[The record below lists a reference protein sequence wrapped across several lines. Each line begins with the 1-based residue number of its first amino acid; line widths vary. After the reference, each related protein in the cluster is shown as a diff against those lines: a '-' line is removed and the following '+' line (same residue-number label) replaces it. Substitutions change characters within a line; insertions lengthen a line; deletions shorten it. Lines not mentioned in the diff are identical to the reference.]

1 VSTLSLLYLVLLLA
15 LGVFGLHRL
24 VLLARRR
31 WPEPSAAPPANADD
45 PGLPSVTVQLPL
57 FNERTVAEQLL
68 RAVGRLRYP
77 ADRFELQ
84 VLDDSTDETRT
95 IVDVECAR
103 LRARGVRVE
112 IVRRAQ
118 REGFKAGALREGMRH
133 ARGELLCV
141 FDADFAPEP
150 DFLLALV
157 PHFADPGVGMV
168 QARWGHANRDARSL
182 TRAQAT
188 LLDGHFLIEHV
199 ARHQRGL
206 YFNFNGT
213 AGIWRRSA
221 IEAGGGWEH
230 DTLTE
235 DLDLSYRAQLAGWR
249 FVYRADVVAP
259 AELPPDLLA
268 FRSQQRRWAKG
279 SVQVG
284 RKLLG
289 RIWRAPIRLRLKLEA
304 TAHLVGNAGYPFAL
318 ATAVA
323 LPLAAQ
329 RPELVPA
336 WAHLA
341 AFFGCTCSV
350 ILFYERAEAAA
361 GRALAARLRD
371 VVYALALGVGMSL
384 GQSIAVFQGFT
395 RRTGTFERTP
405 KRGAASPSSRYA
417 SSIGALPGL
426 ELGLAAWSIY
436 GLVEAARVEQW
447 AALPFLALFAAGFG
461 WVGLLGA
468 NEAWRSRV
476 RQVELTPAPR
486 VEPRPAPSAAGTARA
501 RTNRAPAPAASAA
514 PALVASAA
522 GAERAPR

>member
-1 VSTLSLLYLVLLLA
+1 VSTLSLLYLSLLLA

-24 VLLARRR
+24 ALLARRR
-31 WPEPSAAPPANADD
+31 WPERASPPPADVSD
-45 PGLPSVTVQLPL
+45 GRLPSVTVQLPL

-68 RAVGRLRYP
+68 RAVGRLHYP
-77 ADRFELQ
+77 NDRLELQ
-84 VLDDSTDETRT
+84 VLDDSTDETRA
-95 IVDVECAR
+95 IVDAEAAR
-103 LRARGVRVE
+103 LRASGLCVE
-112 IVRRAQ
+112 VVRRAQ
-118 REGFKAGALREGMRH
+118 REGFKAGALREGMRL
-133 ARGELLCV
+133 ARGELLCI

-168 QARWGHANRDARSL
+168 QARWGHANRDARAL

-199 ARHQRGL
+199 TRHQRGL
-206 YFNFNGT
+206 FFNFNGT

-249 FVYRADVVAP
+249 FVYRPDVVAP

-289 RIWRAPIRLRLKLEA
+289 RIWRAPIGWRRKLEA

-350 ILFYERAEAAA
+350 ILFYERAEQSA
-361 GRALAARLRD
+361 GRALLARLRD

-384 GQSIAVFQGFT
+384 GQSIAVLQGFT
-395 RRTGTFERTP
+395 RHTGTFERTP
-405 KRGAASPSSRYA
+405 KRGAVNPSQRYV

-426 ELGLAAWSIY
+426 ELALAAWSGY
-436 GLVEAARVEQW
+436 GLVQAARAEQW

-468 NEAWRSRV
+468 GEAWHARATRGELIPARRAEVRSV
-476 RQVELTPAPR
+476 ANSPVH
-486 VEPRPAPSAAGTARA
+486 ARA
-501 RTNRAPAPAASAA
+501 RANRTPGPAPAPA
-514 PALVASAA
+514 PALAATAA
-522 GAERAPR
+522 GAEHAPS